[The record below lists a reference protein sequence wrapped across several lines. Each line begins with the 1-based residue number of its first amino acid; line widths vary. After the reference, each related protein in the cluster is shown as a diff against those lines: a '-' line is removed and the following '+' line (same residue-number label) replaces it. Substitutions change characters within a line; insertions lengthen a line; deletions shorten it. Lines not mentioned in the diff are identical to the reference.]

1 MTKKIIKR
9 EGVVYIT
16 PDGKISSIQ
25 FAVSDIYAG
34 FSRGGFG
41 GHIDNEPMQLPV
53 MREPKEDRNICHS
66 R

>member
-16 PDGKISSIQ
+16 PDGKIASIQ
-25 FAVSDIYAG
+25 FAASDIYAG

-53 MREPKEDRNICHS
+53 MREPKEDRNVFPS

>member
-16 PDGKISSIQ
+16 PDGKIASIQ
-25 FAVSDIYAG
+25 LAVSDIYAG
-34 FSRGGFG
+34 FSRGCLG

-53 MREPKEDRNICHS
+53 MREPKEDRNVCSS